1 MKNYFLLL
9 LCAVSISFVSCNDD
23 PPVIEDLVYAG
34 DNANS
39 PALPP
44 GIYEFAARFPVS
56 FTDDFTGQ
64 SLESVEIDLYEIPS
78 ILELR
83 IYGAGS
89 SEAPGSML
97 YSDIITGDVVAN
109 SRNTVFLSDPIELT
123 DQELWISV
131 RASQSVEQQVMGC
144 DAGPRDPNG
153 DRFFANDGSNWTT
166 FNAFSSPESINWN
179 IIGRLRE

>member
-1 MKNYFLLL
+1 MKNYLLLL
-9 LCAVSISFVSCNDD
+9 LCVVSLGIVSCDED
-23 PPVIEDLVYAG
+23 PPVVEDLVYAG

-39 PALPP
+39 PVLPP
-44 GIYEFAARFPVS
+44 GIYEFAARFPAS

-64 SLESVEIDLYEIPS
+64 TLESVDINLYEIPAV
-78 ILELR
+78 LELR

-89 SEAPGSML
+89 ATAPGSVL
-97 YSDIITGDVVAN
+97 YSEVITDNVVAN
-109 SRNTVFLSDPIELT
+109 SRNSIFLRDPIELT

-153 DRFFANDGSNWTT
+153 DRFFASDGSNWTT
-166 FNAFSSPESINWN
+166 FNAFASPESINWN
-179 IIGRLRE
+179 IIGRLSD